1 MRVIYIA
8 GASHSG
14 STLLDMMLN
23 AHPEIMSVGE
33 VLKLNR
39 VKRSKSGKPKFA
51 KCSCGA
57 QGLMQC
63 EFWSRVNQRIMQTH
77 GKSFADL
84 NVNDYRQFDERQDP
98 NAILF
103 RAISEVSGKDFIV
116 DSSKIPRRLEHLTGL
131 DELNVYPIHLIRNPR
146 GQIASVIE
154 RYGLMKSI
162 FYHEVVH
169 AQTRWALKSVPH
181 SIVRYEDL
189 VTEPERT
196 LGRILE
202 PLGLSFDPRQLQ
214 WAEQVKHS
222 FAGNHVRLQ
231 RNSELILDERWKH
244 LLSPTQ
250 KLLIEVGTFLSRS
263 STPQTG

>member
-23 AHPEIMSVGE
+23 AHPEIISVGE

-39 VKRSKSGKPKFA
+39 AKRSRTGKPKLT

-57 QGLMQC
+57 WGLLQC
-63 EFWSRVNQRIMQTH
+63 EFWSRVNERIMQTH

-84 NVNDYRQFDERQDP
+84 NVNDCRLFDEWEDP
-98 NAILF
+98 NSILF
-103 RAISEVSGKDFIV
+103 RAISEVSGKEFIV
-116 DSSKIPRRLEHLTGL
+116 DSSKMPRRLRHLLGL
-131 DELNVYPIHLIRNPR
+131 YELNVYPVHLIRTPH

-154 RYGLMKSI
+154 KYGLMKSI

-169 AQTRWALKSVPH
+169 AQTRRTLKSVPH
-181 SIVRYEDL
+181 SVIRYENL
-189 VTEPERT
+189 VVEPERT
-196 LGRILE
+196 LSRILE
-202 PLGLSFDPRQLQ
+202 PLGLKFDPRQLQ

-222 FAGNHVRLQ
+222 FAGNHVRMQ
-231 RNSELILDERWKH
+231 AESELVLDERWKH
-244 LLSPTQ
+244 LLGPTQ
-250 KLLIEVGTFLSRS
+250 KLLINVGTVLSRHARL
-263 STPQTG
+263 GV